1 MQPGVAVGAVAE
13 AVAVVE
19 AHHGAAEVAAA
30 AVEGA
35 HHGEVEVVAVEVGV
49 GVAVLHGDHLE
60 AHLVTHHNHMEALE
74 AHLVTLQAPEALPVT
89 QQAHEAHL
97 VTLQVLEAPH
107 QEEVPLGQE

>member
-35 HHGEVEVVAVEVGV
+35 HHGEVEAVAVEV

-97 VTLQVLEAPH
+97 VTLRVLEAPH
-107 QEEVPLGQE
+107 QEEVPLDQE

>member
-35 HHGEVEVVAVEVGV
+35 HHGEVEVVAVEVE
-49 GVAVLHGDHLE
+49 VAVLHGDHLE
-60 AHLVTHHNHMEALE
+60 AHLVTHHNLMEAPE

-89 QQAHEAHL
+89 LQAHEAHL